1 MLNIYHAMVVSQLP
15 DPGSDPG
22 GFFSEF
28 AGAIQAGK
36 WQAVAALVAI
46 AVVFVLRKFATKI
59 PGKAG
64 VFFGTNRGGAVLALI
79 GGVVTALA
87 QIVLSG
93 QSLDLNI
100 LINGIVLGV
109 TAAGGWTLV
118 RRLVWGDSPPPAY
131 PTP

>member
-1 MLNIYHAMVVSQLP
+1 MLNLIHSMVVSQIP
-15 DPGSDPG
+15 DPGVDPG
-22 GFFSEF
+22 GFFSEL
-28 AGAIQAGK
+28 ARSIQSGK

-59 PGKAG
+59 PGKVG

-93 QSLDLNI
+93 QSLDVNI

-118 RRLVWGDSPPPAY
+118 RRLIWGDAPPPAY